1 MHSVVSKQ
9 REMSQKTNE
18 NVQRYT
24 QFLQKPQK
32 PIQPY
37 ICSTLNDFQ
46 EERDFLANNIFPQLN
61 ELCNSQGTYFK
72 AVDLSW
78 SELKA
83 PKSLP
88 THLFR
93 QYSCL
98 RSQHLKL
105 CLDYVNSCFPFFICM
120 LGQTYGDFLPN
131 YSHFMTSKVTRLSSL
146 SKVEQNLY
154 VAAKNGYP
162 WVLEN
167 PNCSLTEFEIIQAA
181 FLNESQFQYFYFR
194 TGTTLL
200 KASDDEEKGE
210 RLPLSSSTNEEEKLR
225 IGKLKAKIISKGL
238 PVRFYSDLHEL
249 GELVFK
255 DWSVVIEKLH
265 PATLMIENIDYK
277 HSFERFYHEEFTEK
291 CKQMF
296 VISKE
301 SDGTFEILEKF
312 ALKDVELDFNNVAA
326 GSSLDSVPRFF
337 RINPIPTY
345 KSILLLS
352 GEHGCGKSTLIANWV
367 NYFKKKHPSMLLI
380 PHFVGSTCESSD
392 IMSVIHYFI
401 TELQYRNYGTQ
412 LETDILNE
420 DSDDLVFSLLV
431 EVFIASISLKP
442 CILVLDGIEELIGI
456 YGISGQ
462 KAKDFS
468 WLPHSLSPHC
478 KFIMS
483 TVSSSLSYKSLC
495 ARPDVRTVELIST
508 GDEETKLNI
517 FRKHLSI
524 PNMDPF
530 QQSRQSLRKK
540 PDLSPLKLT
549 ILANELKE
557 CRIYRNEF
565 QCTKEYLEAVSV
577 QELWELVLKRWIEDY
592 SWTFQPKRSN
602 SDTVASGEGLDGWVA
617 DALCLL
623 CLSHGGLA
631 EDELLQL
638 LDMLGYRNHC
648 KVATLHWAAFR
659 NATKQWVQEKPN
671 GLLYFWHQSLRSA
684 VEHKLLGVI
693 APVRESSPCSFQSPM
708 NHKKTYFHQVLI
720 RYFQRQTSFWRVYQE
735 LPWHMK
741 MSGCLRG
748 LCGFLSSPSITDFI
762 SKIQSPGFWTR
773 LHLIHFWNVLLEAG
787 YDVSEAYLLSAAKIK
802 ADQCHT
808 MRKSCILS
816 VLQRRLIELTVPD
829 KCRLMFFIGSFLKFM
844 GKTNEAEE
852 LLLSVEDMLVQS
864 QSMTDMLLKVQN
876 AIGEL
881 YLETGMT
888 QEGFQYFQKAWS
900 SMLRLSLSDSED
912 SRDLVKQKVRV
923 LNNLA
928 KSASEEY
935 LKENHILEYATEI
948 SNLLDN
954 NPRNQATM
962 KYIEGVLMF
971 VAGNTSLAKMKLQE
985 CLNIRK
991 SLFGKK
997 NMLVGE
1003 VMEFLADLLFFPQR
1017 DSKKSQR
1024 KQVLKYYKQVI
1035 KIKENAE
1042 TLAKSSLLR
1051 KQLNISL
1058 SDTLCKLAGQ
1068 LLASDSCHHVMI
1080 EAVGYLYRSLDLRV
1094 IHLGSSHS
1102 SIHGILHLLR
1112 EIEWIR
1118 SRRCWPQG
1126 MSQQHSEGSRNGFS
1140 LWEHLLKLNYH
1151 SAQSSNTVSSA
1162 MCMNADKLH
1171 RARRMDL
1178 APQTIS
1184 DKSKCAAGKGKKK
1197 PIICISAEEKIQ
1209 RKTQN
1214 HAEIWNGSGKEAS
1227 NKKKDYSSN
1236 ILSLGK
1242 MNGLIKLS
1250 RQRIL
1255 LAKSESGEGEI
1266 TANYHHPLPRPLSTK
1281 NPWEYELISEKWLF
1295 HSPDYISISQK
1306 SFLQR
1311 RFHTETKLLKTSD
1324 DINKE

>member
-1 MHSVVSKQ
+1 
-9 REMSQKTNE
+9 MSQKTNE

-61 ELCNSQGTYFK
+61 ELCNSRGTYFK

-120 LGQTYGDFLPN
+120 LGQTYGDFLPD
-131 YSHFMTSKVTRLSSL
+131 YSRFMTSKVTRLSSL

-200 KASDDEEKGE
+200 KALDHEEKGE
-210 RLPLSSSTNEEEKLR
+210 RLPSSSSTNEEEKLR

-301 SDGTFEILEKF
+301 SDRTFEILEKF

-326 GSSLDSVPRFF
+326 GSSFDSVP

-367 NYFKKKHPSMLLI
+367 NDFKKKHPSMLLI

-420 DSDDLVFSLLV
+420 DSDALVFSLLV

-462 KAKDFS
+462 KVKDFS

-508 GDEETKLNI
+508 GDEQTKLNI

-540 PDLSPLKLT
+540 PNLSPLKLA

-565 QCTKEYLEAVSV
+565 QCMKEYLEAVSV

-592 SWTFQPKRSN
+592 SWTFQPKRYLAHV
-602 SDTVASGEGLDGWVA
+602 TGLDGWVA

-708 NHKKTYFHQVLI
+708 NRKKTYFHQVLI

-741 MSGCLRG
+741 MSGCLQG

-787 YDVSEAYLLSAAKIK
+787 YDVSEAYLLSVAKIK

-816 VLQRRLIELTVPD
+816 GIYFQFLTSLFNLIWTLTLFGNRGWFP
-829 KCRLMFFIGSFLKFM
+829 FHF
-844 GKTNEAEE
+844 
-852 LLLSVEDMLVQS
+852 VQS

-900 SMLRLSLSDSED
+900 SMLRLSLSDLED
-912 SRDLVKQKVRV
+912 SQDLVKQKVRV

-962 KYIEGVLMF
+962 KYIEVSPP
-971 VAGNTSLAKMKLQE
+971 T
-985 CLNIRK
+985 
-991 SLFGKK
+991 
-997 NMLVGE
+997 
-1003 VMEFLADLLFFPQR
+1003 
-1017 DSKKSQR
+1017 SKKFSEG
-1024 KQVLKYYKQVI
+1024 KVLKYYKQVI

-1080 EAVGYLYRSLDLRV
+1080 EAAGYLYRSLDLRV

-1118 SRRCWPQG
+1118 SQRCWPQG

-1227 NKKKDYSSN
+1227 KKKKDYSSN

-1255 LAKSESGEGEI
+1255 LAKSESGEGKI
-1266 TANYHHPLPRPLSTK
+1266 TANYHHSLPRPLSTK
-1281 NPWEYELISEKWLF
+1281 NPWEYKLISEKWLF

-1311 RFHTETKLLKTSD
+1311 RFHTETKLLKTSN